1 MKMRLR
7 SMAAVAAIGA
17 VALVVASCSSGSGSA
32 TSSAMSS
39 GAPSSSA
46 SASAAPGSSAPAT
59 SSAAPSAAVGGS
71 SAPSASDQSPVKIG
85 LVVTLSG
92 SLAQVGQ
99 GHLAGATLAMNQLN
113 GKGGVNGHKIEIV
126 KKDEKADPQ
135 ATVTDVKQL
144 LGDGIKLVAGGTTDS
159 DCLGAAPLVS
169 NAGGVMIG
177 TSCQT
182 NLLETT
188 KFVPGFFE
196 IAPTNYM
203 LAKATAQYAHE
214 HFADVKSW
222 DGIGPDY
229 EFGHEVWTS
238 FQSDLKGLDSS
249 VNFRKNVYVPLTETQ
264 FSSYVSSLLSGLPA
278 DSSKKNGLFMSL
290 FAAPTVGLAK
300 QGKSQN
306 IFGRYAAVLN
316 LGGSTPTAEALGA
329 DTPPI
334 YFIYDY
340 YDGAYNNPTNT
351 AFVSAFKA
359 ANKGQAPNAWAY
371 EGYTAVMA
379 YANAI
384 QKANSV
390 DPAKIRAVLPGMTF
404 DTPKGSLTFR
414 KEDHLLMSPV
424 TVWHA
429 VGDSSAPGG
438 FKITDSEAVP
448 AEKVLPPVNVS
459 K

>member
-1 MKMRLR
+1 MKMRSR

-17 VALVVASCSSGSGSA
+17 VVLVVASCSNGSGSG
-32 TSSAMSS
+32 TSSTASS
-39 GAPSSSA
+39 GAPGSSS
-46 SASAAPGSSAPAT
+46 SAAPGSSSSGTGA
-59 SSAAPSAAVGGS
+59 SSAS
-71 SAPSASDQSPVKIG
+71 SQSPVKIG

-92 SLAQVGQ
+92 PLAQIGQ
-99 GHLAGATLAMNQLN
+99 SHLAGATLAVDELN
-113 GKGGVNGHKIEIV
+113 AKGGVDGHKIELV
-126 KKDEKADPQ
+126 SKDEKADPQ
-135 ATVTDVKQL
+135 ATVTGVKQL
-144 LGDGIKLVAGGTTDS
+144 LGDGVTLIAGGTTDS
-159 DCLGAAPLVS
+159 DCLAAAPMVS
-169 NAGGVMIG
+169 DAGGVMIG

-182 NLLETT
+182 NLLQTT

-203 LAKATAQYAHE
+203 LAKATAQYANE
-214 HFADVKSW
+214 HFGDIKSW
-222 DGIGPDY
+222 DGVGPDY

-238 FQSDLKGLDSS
+238 FQADLKGMDSA
-249 VNFRKNVYVPLTETQ
+249 VNFRKNVFVPLTETQ

-278 DSSKKNGLFMSL
+278 DSAKKNGLFMSL
-290 FAAPTVGLAK
+290 FSATTVGLAK

-306 IFGRYAAVLN
+306 LFGRYAAVLN
-316 LGGSTPTAEALGA
+316 LGGSTPTAQALGA

-340 YDGAYNNPTNT
+340 YDGAYNNATNS

-359 ANKGQAPNAWAY
+359 ANKGDAPNAWAY
-371 EGYTAVMA
+371 EGYTAMMA
-379 YANAI
+379 FAAGM
-384 QKANSV
+384 QKAGSV
-390 DPAKIRAVLPGMTF
+390 DPMKIREALPGMTF

-414 KEDHLLMSPV
+414 QQDHLLMSPV

-429 VGDSSAPGG
+429 IGDASAPGG